1 MLHHPKV
8 LPKVVRMLTFFSQ
21 FDFILHHVKGRSN
34 VVADALSR
42 PAVSRDPSSA
52 LAVPTCPVPDLSH
65 VVHDCTD
72 ACVLRSQ
79 LLQQHMVH
87 SALMR
92 TIPLEVAHLLL
103 DDVELR
109 RSVVR

>member
-8 LPKVVRMLTFFSQ
+8 SPKMARMLTFFFQ
-21 FDFILHHVKGRSN
+21 FDFVLHHVKGRSN

-72 ACVLRSQ
+72 ACALRSH